1 MKRQVSLL
9 LTLTFAIFAAATAA
23 AKTPTACE
31 LLKAGD
37 VKAIQGHSFEETKL
51 STARVDGMI
60 TSQCFYRL
68 PSFADSISVT
78 VIRAASPAVS
88 AEELWEKLAEAEG
101 EEEKEEG
108 EERKPARE
116 ISGLGEE
123 AFWAGNKFAG
133 AMYVLDGHSILRVSV
148 GGGETMEK
156 KIEKTRQLAA
166 LALRA
171 LPEDDE

>member
-1 MKRQVSLL
+1 MKTLMFTFLL
-9 LTLTFAIFAAATAA
+9 FAAATAA
-23 AKTPTACE
+23 AKTPPTACE

-37 VKAIQGHSFEETKL
+37 VKTIQGQTFEDTKL
-51 STARVDGMI
+51 TTARVDGMI

-68 PSFADSISVT
+68 PSFTDSISVT
-78 VIRAASPAVS
+78 VIRAASPSVS

-101 EEEKEEG
+101 EEAEEEG
-108 EERKPARE
+108 EESKPARE
-116 ISGLGEE
+116 IHGLGEE

-133 AMYVLDGHSILRVSV
+133 AMYVLDGHAILRVSV

-156 KIEKTRQLAA
+156 KIEKTKQLAA

>member
-1 MKRQVSLL
+1 MKRQVSLM
-9 LTLTFAIFAAATAA
+9 LTLTFMLFAAATAA
-23 AKTPTACE
+23 AKTPSACE

-51 STARVDGMI
+51 TMASVDGMI

-78 VIRAASPAVS
+78 VIRAASPTVS
-88 AEELWEKLAEAEG
+88 AEQLWEKLAEEEG
-101 EEEKEEG
+101 EKEEEG
-108 EERKPARE
+108 EELKPARE
-116 ISGLGEE
+116 ITGLGEE

-133 AMYVLDGHSILRVSV
+133 AMYVLDGHAILRVSV

-156 KIEKTRQLAA
+156 KIEKTRRLAA

-171 LPEDDE
+171 LPEEDE